1 MDGSNELELLD
12 EREDPIDKL
21 VTCGIGKDEVTEP
34 KLLEAIPVEPSKG
47 EAKKVEPSESKLET
61 AYVEPGRLELELER
75 IPGDPETTS
84 AIVLIELD
92 VSPNHCEV
100 GGDSDRPPSREF
112 EIAPSELGEFELEAV
127 PVEIGEPQAGLIKP
141 NELELRLVTCEL
153 KEAPIEPLTRVV
165 EISCIELSE
174 FKLELEP
181 TPEPDSGTP
190 PIELEAKALVT
201 AFEGLD
207 TYPVTCKVEG
217 GPVELEG
224 SAVEIMP
231 VELNELE
238 LELNPCELE
247 AALDE
252 TGKLELGRATCEAKS
267 VKLRVLESKLLTG
280 CEVGASPSE
289 VRVLKLE
296 LPTACEV
303 KAKPA
308 ELRVLESKL
317 LTGCEVK
324 ARPAELRVLELE
336 LPTVCDIDMSS
347 IEPVELLISW
357 DVHKTPVELREL
369 ELGLFAADDVE
380 LSSIKL
386 IESLV
391 SWDVPMTLVEFRR
404 LGTCRVEAGKDTIS
418 ELLETA

>member
-1 MDGSNELELLD
+1 
-12 EREDPIDKL
+12 
-21 VTCGIGKDEVTEP
+21 
-34 KLLEAIPVEPSKG
+34 VEPSKD
-47 EAKKVEPSESKLET
+47 EAKKVEPSEFEPET

-84 AIVLIELD
+84 ANVLVELD
-92 VSPNHCEV
+92 VSPDHCEV
-100 GGDSDRPPSREF
+100 GGDSDGPPSREF

-127 PVEIGEPQAGLIKP
+127 PVEIGEPQAGFIKP

-174 FKLELEP
+174 LKLELEP
-181 TPEPDSGTP
+181 TPEPDTGTP

-224 SAVEIMP
+224 SEVEIMP

-238 LELNPCELE
+238 LNPCELE
-247 AALDE
+247 TALDE
-252 TGKLELGRATCEAKS
+252 IGKLELGRATCEAKS
-267 VKLRVLESKLLTG
+267 VK
-280 CEVGASPSE
+280 
-289 VRVLKLE
+289 
-296 LPTACEV
+296 
-303 KAKPA
+303 
-308 ELRVLESKL
+308 LRVLESKL

-347 IEPVELLISW
+347 IEPVELPISWDVHTTPVELREFELGLLAAADVELSSVKLIEPLVSW

-369 ELGLFAADDVE
+369 ELGLFAAADVE
-380 LSSIKL
+380 LSSFKL
-386 IESLV
+386 IEPLV
-391 SWDVPMTLVEFRR
+391 GWDVPTTPVEFRG
-404 LGTCRVEAGKDTIS
+404 LGTCRVETGKDTIS